1 MSFVFGAI
9 NIENHIE
16 CNYDYLQVRDGL
28 LPDSEELLT
37 VCGSSTPRWLSL
49 NSRFSINFK
58 VNYLGM
64 VFDILLVL
72 WKHQAPV
79 LGFIFILITPMK
91 ILALEFNGLPSQTL
105 IIAAE
110 F

>member
-1 MSFVFGAI
+1 
-9 NIENHIE
+9 
-16 CNYDYLQVRDGL
+16 
-28 LPDSEELLT
+28 
-37 VCGSSTPRWLSL
+37 
-49 NSRFSINFK
+49 
-58 VNYLGM
+58 M